1 MVAQDATRVTP
12 DRTLP
17 IDLPTVRDL
26 PVTDTAAP
34 TPLLWQQFIEL
45 TTILEWANL
54 EKFERIW
61 IEAQRARA
69 YAELKC
75 RADADAYVRQPK
87 RKPSRRSLR
96 VREVG
101 RV

>member
-1 MVAQDATRVTP
+1 MTAATS
-12 DRTLP
+12 RTKHS
-17 IDLPTVRDL
+17 TTYRDL

-54 EKFERIW
+54 DTLERIW

-75 RADADAYVRQPK
+75 RADADAYVPQPE
-87 RKPSRRSLR
+87 RKPTPPVRRVVFR
-96 VREVG
+96 
-101 RV
+101 